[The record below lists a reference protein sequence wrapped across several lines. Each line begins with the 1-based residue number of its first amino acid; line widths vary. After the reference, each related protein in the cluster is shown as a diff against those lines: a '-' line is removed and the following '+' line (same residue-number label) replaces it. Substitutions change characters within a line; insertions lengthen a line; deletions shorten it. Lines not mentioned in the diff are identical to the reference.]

1 MEAKDERVLVKMALQ
16 VMSFLTLKEKL
27 LFAGKVER
35 VDDFAGMS
43 PDDFS
48 IALGRKVRARIWQ
61 PRTLVNRMHLAQLIM
76 ERFAIKMLVY
86 GDGAYPELLANIFDP
101 PFVLFLRGDGAC
113 LSAPCISVVG
123 TRKPSRE
130 GMDAAHTL
138 AHDAAAAGCTVV
150 SGLAFGI
157 DACAHSGALTVDG
170 GKTAAVLASGV
181 DVISPMSN
189 RRLGGRIL
197 ERGGCIVSEYLP
209 GAEAVPWHFV
219 QRNRIVAGLSRG
231 TVVGEAPGKSGAL
244 ITAKDALNE
253 GRDVYV
259 HQVSID
265 RDAACGDP
273 ERFAPLM
280 AMVRD
285 GAAVVSSYEDIA
297 SMRRVDERSEED

>member
-1 MEAKDERVLVKMALQ
+1 MALQ
-16 VMSFLTLKEKL
+16 EMSFLTLAEKL

-35 VDDFAGMS
+35 VEDFEAMS

-48 IALGRKVRARIWQ
+48 LALGRKVRARIWQ
-61 PRTLVNRMHLAQLIM
+61 PRTLVNRMRLARRIM
-76 ERFAIKMLVY
+76 EGFAVRALVY

-101 PFVLFLRGDGAC
+101 PFVLFVRGDAAC

-123 TRKPSRE
+123 TRKPAPE
-130 GMDAAHTL
+130 GMEAARSFARDAAR
-138 AHDAAAAGCTVV
+138 AGCTVV

-157 DACAHSGALTVDG
+157 DACAHSGALSAPG

-209 GAEAVPWHFV
+209 GAGALAWRFV
-219 QRNRIVAGLSRG
+219 MRNRIIAGLSRA
-231 TVVGEAPGKSGAL
+231 TVVVDAPGKSGAL

-259 HQVSID
+259 HRVSVD
-265 RDAACGDP
+265 RDAASPDA

-285 GAAVVSSYEDIA
+285 GAPVVGSYGEIETA
-297 SMRRVDERSEED
+297 EAPSVNRSEGLFGEEY